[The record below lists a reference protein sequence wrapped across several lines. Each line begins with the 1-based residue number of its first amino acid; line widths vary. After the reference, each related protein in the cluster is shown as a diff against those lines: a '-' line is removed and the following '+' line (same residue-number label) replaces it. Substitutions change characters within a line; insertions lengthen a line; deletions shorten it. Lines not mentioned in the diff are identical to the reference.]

1 MHANERRNRAHLSC
15 EQLESRSNPSAG
27 NVSVFISGGELIEIA
42 DSHQDAVSTQIT
54 STGHLVI
61 YGVSGTTVNTMGM
74 LDLGFFRP
82 TSVLI
87 EGGMG
92 GDQIDVAGL
101 NLAGNLTVIGGAGN
115 DLITVRGVVANNIS
129 LFGEGGN
136 DTFITTSV
144 LARNNLL
151 VNGGAGFDI
160 WDHSGTF
167 AGHAANFIS
176 VERVRNTG

>member
-1 MHANERRNRAHLSC
+1 VKLAC

-27 NVSVFISGGELIEIA
+27 NVSVFVTGGELVVIA

-54 STGHLVI
+54 ANGQLVI
-61 YGVSGTTVNTMGM
+61 FGVNGTTINSMSM
-74 LDLGFFRP
+74 LNLGRFRP
-82 TSVLI
+82 TAALFEAGS
-87 EGGMG
+87 G

-101 NLAGNLTVIGGAGN
+101 NLPGNLTVIGGAGN
-115 DLITVRGVVANNIS
+115 DLITVRGVTANNIS

-167 AGHAANFIS
+167 AGHAANFVS
-176 VERVRNTG
+176 VERVTNTG